1 MIPREAKI
9 SQSMT
14 DALRARL
21 EGLGYDATRVDIREE
36 FPMPEERSTSLT
48 KTTVAVGFTYDDGG
62 VALELGSTLRRYTH
76 SMEFWTFGIDP
87 TWGRNVA
94 YVIRDI
100 FLEDYIVP
108 LKDVGVD
115 GQPVIAQLELADDR
129 PVVVQQQVSTDP
141 REWDKYVWSTTTRF
155 WDDHFPGED

>member
-1 MIPREAKI
+1 MIPRESKI

-14 DALRARL
+14 DHLRVKLAP
-21 EGLGYDATRVDIREE
+21 LGYDDSKVDIREA
-36 FPMPEERSTSLT
+36 FPGATERSSPLT
-48 KTTVAVGFTYDDGG
+48 KTTIAVGFTYDDGG
-62 VALELGSTLRRYTH
+62 IAVELGSPLRRYTH
-76 SMEFWTFGIDP
+76 SMEFWTFGLNP
-87 TWGRNVA
+87 TWGQNVA

-100 FLEDYIVP
+100 FLEDYLVP
-108 LKDVGVD
+108 LKDVGVT

-129 PVVVQQQVSTDP
+129 PVIVQQQVATDP